1 MDTGLVYREI
11 KPASFWGTWSCA
23 VAVYL
28 SVTFESSTQKGNS
41 TTSSTV
47 TPAATSLAGRP
58 AVRVDSVRCLER
70 EQRERES
77 RERER
82 ERERQTWRSRRK
94 RRGEGGWR
102 GGVEGHGRLRHPRH
116 PRNLPRGVVWGG
128 CYIG

>member
-70 EQRERES
+70 EQRERE
-77 RERER
+77 RERADRPGAADEN
-82 ERERQTWRSRRK
+82 
-94 RRGEGGWR
+94 GEAKAAGAVVLRDTDDCGTPATR
-102 GGVEGHGRLRHPRH
+102 ATCPGVLCVGGV
-116 PRNLPRGVVWGG
+116 
-128 CYIG
+128 I